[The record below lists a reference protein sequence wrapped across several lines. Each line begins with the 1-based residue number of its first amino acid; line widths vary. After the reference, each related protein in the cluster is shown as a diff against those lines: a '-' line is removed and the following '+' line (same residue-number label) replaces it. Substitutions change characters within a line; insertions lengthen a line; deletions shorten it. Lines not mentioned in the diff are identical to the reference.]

1 MASTP
6 TPLPLPLAAARR
18 GPTSSAD
25 RGGAHHDEVAIA
37 RGFEGLPGA
46 EADGDGW
53 GAEDLNKGM
62 GKEEEMDG

>member
-6 TPLPLPLAAARR
+6 TPLPLPPPRVGAPPRR
-18 GPTSSAD
+18 GSNHARI
-25 RGGAHHDEVAIA
+25 RGI
-37 RGFEGLPGA
+37 LPDA
-46 EADGDGW
+46 EADEDGW